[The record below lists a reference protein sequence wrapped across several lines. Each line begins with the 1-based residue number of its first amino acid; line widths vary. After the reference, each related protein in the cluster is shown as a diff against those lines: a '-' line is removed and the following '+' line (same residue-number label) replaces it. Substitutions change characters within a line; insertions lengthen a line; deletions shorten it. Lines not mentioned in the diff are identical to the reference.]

1 MHYLHRILVYIP
13 DIDDDWENKEEL
25 KELIRS
31 KAEYETEN
39 YSDQTFDW
47 RETESAGR
55 WRKEYPE
62 QVYIAADNLEW
73 FINELESVLA
83 SQKHEIDN
91 CFKNIAERGGTNLND
106 IVNELWN
113 LTDTSDNMRTGCNEF
128 TAYYLSKLGKLLY
141 GEYTSDSMF
150 FNASVYTA
158 RLYQSDIEQ
167 IKAAPQDWA
176 LVMFDY
182 HN

>member
-1 MHYLHRILVYIP
+1 MHYLHKILVHIP
-13 DIDDDWENKEEL
+13 DVDDEGENKEEI

-31 KAEYETEN
+31 KAEDVTEN
-39 YSDQTFDW
+39 YADQTFDW

-55 WRKEYPE
+55 WKGEYPE
-62 QVYIAADNLEW
+62 QVYIAADNLDW
-73 FINELESVLA
+73 FLKELEEVLI
-83 SQKHEIDN
+83 SQKHEIDYSL
-91 CFKNIAERGGTNLND
+91 KNITEQCGTDLNML
-106 IVNELWN
+106 VNGLWN
-113 LTDTSDNMRTGCNEF
+113 ISDEYDKTRPGYNDF
-128 TAYYLSKLGKLLY
+128 TAYYLSKIGKMLH
-141 GEYTSDSMF
+141 GEYISDSMF
-150 FNASVYTA
+150 FNASAYTA